1 MEPPLRSSPQASRVR
16 QELFEPVH
24 DLLFDVDRGVIATG
38 AAGVHRRG
46 EGVCEN
52 PHDRR
57 RRVDPAEEAGMTV
70 TERVRLDG
78 QTKEVENLVGINAG
92 PWSGVSRNRPAR
104 SCGTG

>member
-1 MEPPLRSSPQASRVR
+1 MRTNIEAALDVTRDGERGQRGHGAAAQEQPAGVARVR

-52 PHDRR
+52 PH
-57 RRVDPAEEAGMTV
+57 MI
-70 TERVRLDG
+70 
-78 QTKEVENLVGINAG
+78 VGG
-92 PWSGVSRNRPAR
+92 ELTQPKKRG
-104 SCGTG
+104 